1 MQSTWLHLFL
11 FISVA
16 LCVSFVA
23 LCVTKKEELT
33 QSYTEEALRT
43 TEEEYYPYYN
53 IISKYYQVPF

>member
-1 MQSTWLHLFL
+1 MQSSGLHLF
-11 FISVA
+11 FEFTSVA
-16 LCVSFVA
+16 LWA